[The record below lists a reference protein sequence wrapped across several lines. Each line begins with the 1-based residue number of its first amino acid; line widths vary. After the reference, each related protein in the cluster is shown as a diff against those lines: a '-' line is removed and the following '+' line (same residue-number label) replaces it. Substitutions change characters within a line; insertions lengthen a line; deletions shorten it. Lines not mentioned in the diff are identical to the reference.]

1 MKDFTDIQAYSD
13 SQFRE
18 GWRNMLRDPGFS
30 GMISGMKGRFRLLRR
45 RIFRIRRIGQF
56 RRLMIRLVG
65 YLIRKTTG
73 GVSWSGAENL
83 PAARGRKKQ
92 GAIFISNHR
101 STSLDPMLFN
111 YMLNSEIGT
120 TAYNAAGDN
129 LMNTPWLGH
138 LIRLNRGFI
147 VKRNLSDP
155 DQKLEEA
162 EKLSKYIRK
171 LVESGKHVWIA
182 QRNGRAKDGNDRTDS
197 AVLAMIKMAHREK
210 SWEEL
215 SAEIPIIPVSMSYEE
230 IPLDDLLAKDHL
242 GILDRSSPD
251 RDKAQVIRELRDR
264 KRRIH
269 IHVSERIRGGKRGE
283 LVRSLDRKIIGGTRI
298 WDSNAVAAELLEHIK
313 PTSAA
318 PSRTHHMREGAEWF
332 LEKLQQHDHHIRSAI
347 LRLYAA
353 PLLNRLALK

>member
-1 MKDFTDIQAYSD
+1 MKEFSDIQAYSD

-18 GWRNMLRDPGFS
+18 GWRQMLRDPGFS
-30 GMISGMKGRFRLLRR
+30 GMIGGMKGRFRRLRR

-65 YLIRKTTG
+65 YLIRKTTR
-73 GVSWSGAENL
+73 GVSWSGEEHL
-83 PAARGRKKQ
+83 PGGRGRKKR

-111 YMLNSEIGT
+111 YMLNSEMGT
-120 TAYNAAGDN
+120 TAFNAAGDN

-155 DQKLEEA
+155 DEKLEEA
-162 EKLSKYIRK
+162 EKLSRYIRK

-215 SAEIPIIPVSMSYEE
+215 SSEIPIIPVSMSYEE
-230 IPLDDLLAKDHL
+230 IPLDDLLVKDHL
-242 GILDRSSPD
+242 GILDSSSPD
-251 RDKAQVIRELRDR
+251 RDKSQVLRELKDR

-269 IHVSERIRGGKRGE
+269 IHVSSRIQGAKRGE
-283 LVRSLDRKIIGGTRI
+283 LVRSLDRSIIQGTRI
-298 WDSNAVAAELLEHIK
+298 WESNAVAAELLEHIK

-318 PSRTHHMREGAEWF
+318 SFHTLSIREGAGWL
-332 LEKLQQHDHHIRSAI
+332 LEKLQHHDLHIRSAL

-353 PLLNRLALK
+353 PLLNRLALQ